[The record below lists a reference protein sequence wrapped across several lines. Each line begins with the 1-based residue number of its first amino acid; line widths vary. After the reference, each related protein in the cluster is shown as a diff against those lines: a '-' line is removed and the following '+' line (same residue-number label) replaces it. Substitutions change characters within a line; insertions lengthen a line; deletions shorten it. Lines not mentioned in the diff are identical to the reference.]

1 MKKILIIGS
10 LAALTLTAVGLVATA
25 SLGAKEVTP
34 VHLTIRASEMQYEPK
49 ELHLKAG
56 VPVHLT
62 LVNDGKVLHDFNLQ
76 GIKDSGKPAHNHQV
90 GHNHASGH
98 NHAMAGS
105 DSHIAVEPGKSAGL
119 HFTPSAGEFAFYCS
133 VPGHRE
139 AGMSGKI
146 LAH

>member
-1 MKKILIIGS
+1 MTIRYGRYYTACPKISQNFFHLGCN
-10 LAALTLTAVGLVATA
+10 VYFA
-25 SLGAKEVTP
+25 SVS
-34 VHLTIRASEMQYEPK
+34 IRASEMQYEPK

-90 GHNHASGH
+90 GHNHALGH

>member
-10 LAALTLTAVGLVATA
+10 LAALTLTAAGLVATA

-34 VHLTIRASEMQYEPK
+34 VHLTIRASEMQYAPK

-62 LVNDGKVLHDFNLQ
+62 LVNDGKILHDFNSQ
-76 GIKDSGKPAHNHQV
+76 GLKDSGKPAHNHQ
-90 GHNHASGH
+90 HRHQHAV
-98 NHAMAGS
+98 NKS

-119 HFTPSAGEFAFYCS
+119 HFTPTAGEFTFYCS